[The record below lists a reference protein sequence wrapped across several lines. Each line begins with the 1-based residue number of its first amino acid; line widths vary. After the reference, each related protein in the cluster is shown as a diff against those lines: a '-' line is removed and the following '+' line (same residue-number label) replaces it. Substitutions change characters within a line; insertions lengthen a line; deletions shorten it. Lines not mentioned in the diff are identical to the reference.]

1 MEDLE
6 KLKERYIQ
14 DVRATKITTLQP
26 YDLRDTKTIRARKQV
41 FRRWA
46 KQMNFRQLVKQ
57 TADFALD
64 EDIIRQFG
72 IYRHRL
78 STELGNCFLYL
89 GQPIRGRLVDIGSCW
104 DGSKIGRVNE
114 MDSNYIVDTPRVVL
128 KRNPDNVQLYHSYLD
143 QDGTLTEIKP
153 REITEALAQH
163 LEALIAATPLPE
175 CLKHGG
181 YRAPTYSGLRYNGPA
196 ATAQFLTANENFL
209 LTWDVA
215 VSFPVEGDIRDIV
228 RRRMAPIIEANRQ
241 KMFPPAEIHVVGDMV
256 ENLWKLSTGHLEAEM
271 LRVLANQ
278 TPVKKALSDSKAI
291 ASTLQ
296 ACSRE
301 EPWLVTASVGTATT
315 DITGDLDR
323 FSSQGQSDDGE
334 HMELGRALNFRLR
347 YAHIWIPCTS
357 RKKFNE
363 SDKNHISI
371 NTAAMKHIILR
382 EGLSTPGAFSPKTN
396 STIVTL
402 LTKKVF
408 QTLSDETLTSEHA
421 FLDTE
426 IGHFSVSA
434 TMKEDKDI
442 LVRDVQDQCAVIA
455 SDLLGVSY
463 ILVHESFG
471 CSIFMTFIAVF
482 CKYQDHVKIWTRKF
496 DT

>member
-1 MEDLE
+1 MEDPE
-6 KLKERYIQ
+6 RLKERYIK

-26 YDLRDTKTIRARKQV
+26 YDLRDSNAIRARKQV

-46 KQMNFRQLVKQ
+46 KQMNLRQLVKQ

-128 KRNPDNVQLYHSYLD
+128 KRNPENVRLYHAYVD

-181 YRAPTYSGLRYNGPA
+181 YRTPTYSGLRYNGPA
-196 ATAQFLTANENFL
+196 TTAQFLTANENFL
-209 LTWDVA
+209 LTWDVSVA
-215 VSFPVEGDIRDIV
+215 FPVEGDIRDIV

-301 EPWLVTASVGTATT
+301 EPWMVTASVGTTEL

-323 FSSQGQSDDGE
+323 YLSQRQSDDGE
-334 HMELGRALNFRLR
+334 HKELGTTLNYRMR

-357 RKKFNE
+357 RE
-363 SDKNHISI
+363 RLHEYDKNHISI
-371 NTAAMKHIILR
+371 NTAAMKHIILK
-382 EGLSTPGAFSPKTN
+382 EGLCIPGAFTPKAN
-396 STIVTL
+396 PTILAL
-402 LTKKVF
+402 LTRKVF
-408 QTLSDETLTSEHA
+408 ETLSEGNLTSEHA

-426 IGHFSVSA
+426 IRNFSVSE
-434 TMKEDKDI
+434 TMKEDKDV
-442 LVRDVQDQCAVIA
+442 LVRDIQDQCAIIA
-455 SDLLGVSY
+455 SDLLGVS
-463 ILVHESFG
+463 
-471 CSIFMTFIAVF
+471 
-482 CKYQDHVKIWTRKF
+482 
-496 DT
+496 